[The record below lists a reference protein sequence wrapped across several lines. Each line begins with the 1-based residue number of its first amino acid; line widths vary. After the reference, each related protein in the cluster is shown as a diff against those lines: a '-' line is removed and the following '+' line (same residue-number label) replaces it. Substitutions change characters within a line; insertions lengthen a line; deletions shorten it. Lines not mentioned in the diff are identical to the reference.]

1 MSPRKKCPRKINPR
15 KMSPRQDKSGNRN
28 SWVQIAKYSQLA
40 FVFPAA
46 TVAGWLIGAAL
57 DRWLH
62 TTWLYL
68 AGVILGI
75 VAGFVELIRAAL
87 STDSK

>member
-1 MSPRKKCPRKINPR
+1 MSA
-15 KMSPRQDKSGNRN
+15 QDNKPEDDIPQEDKFGERN
-28 SWVQIAKYSQLA
+28 AWVQLAKYSQLA

-46 TVAGWLIGAAL
+46 TVVGWLLGAAL

-68 AGVILGI
+68 VGLILGI

>member
-1 MSPRKKCPRKINPR
+1 MPSQGPETPERKR
-15 KMSPRQDKSGNRN
+15 SVL
-28 SWVQIAKYSQLA
+28 VQLANYSQLA

-46 TVAGWLIGAAL
+46 TVVGWLIGAAL

-68 AGVILGI
+68 AGLILGI
-75 VAGFVELIRAAL
+75 IAGFVELIRTVM
-87 STDSK
+87 SSEMKD